1 MEYRSP
7 HQPYLN
13 PPASSAPFFAIL
25 RRQLDLPSMDPDAI
39 ARGLFTLRV
48 TCGTCVSIAILTTL
62 IRITVRLRR
71 QSRVWVDDALAVLS
85 SAALII
91 QLVVVFLDP
100 VQHNGVVR
108 YYLISNMFYAA
119 IWSARLSILFSLIR
133 ITQNLRS
140 NRFFFIF
147 GAIFLLTWLVLT
159 AQLYWECE
167 AKTAWKKMKVPQ
179 CDLSSA
185 VAICQIIADLVS
197 DSMLLIAPIRIFTV
211 ITDRKLRHRTMI
223 IFSTCIVTTVVSLV
237 HAAYIFQSKAI
248 PILIAAFVENSVSL
262 IVCNIPIMVMAVVK
276 FQENKHTRVST
287 RSATIPMFKRS
298 INTGQ
303 SAPRAAARDQTSV
316 VNVQFP
322 GSSASNSIS
331 TYDVDDKS

>member
-1 MEYRSP
+1 
-7 HQPYLN
+7 
-13 PPASSAPFFAIL
+13 
-25 RRQLDLPSMDPDAI
+25 MDPDAI

-48 TCGTCVSIAILTTL
+48 TCGTCVSVAILTTL
-62 IRITVRLRR
+62 VRITVRLRR

-140 NRFFFIF
+140 NRIFYIF

-167 AKTAWKKMKVPQ
+167 AKSAWKEMKVPQ

-185 VAICQIIADLVS
+185 VAICQIIADLMS
-197 DSMLLIAPIRIFTV
+197 DM
-211 ITDRKLRHRTMI
+211 
-223 IFSTCIVTTVVSLV
+223 SLV

-303 SAPRAAARDQTSV
+303 SAPRAVAKDQTSV

-322 GSSASNSIS
+322 DSSASNSIS